1 MITDKTTLAELAAI
15 VSETLE
21 RQGIVATLS
30 GGAAVSIY
38 TENRYVSEDLDF
50 VTVALVNEL
59 RKALEPIGFKHV
71 GRPRRSVSWPS
82 G

>member
-30 GGAAVSIY
+30 GGAAVS
-38 TENRYVSEDLDF
+38 RLCAVSAYGTDL
-50 VTVALVNEL
+50 VLV
-59 RKALEPIGFKHV
+59 
-71 GRPRRSVSWPS
+71 
-82 G
+82 